1 MKDLSYHL
9 NPLISSEKLFL
20 IYSSR
25 YPVGTHVLDKEWD
38 ILIVLDT
45 CRVDA
50 MQVVVE
56 NYNFLSST
64 QSTWSIAGSSQD
76 WIAHTFDKKY
86 NDVLEDTI
94 YLTANPHAE
103 TVLEEREYIPEK
115 HGRGVKKFYKYGS
128 WNPVKPNEI
137 QELKHLWKYESKNE
151 IGKKGH
157 RDGYTPPQYVTDQ
170 AIKMGRE
177 EDFERLILH
186 YMQPH
191 SPWVSKAIEEN
202 RELYSHEKHPSHVKK
217 DGRERVFSAYL
228 DELRY
233 VLDSV
238 ELLLDNIDA
247 PSVVITADH
256 GEAFGEYGVVGHDPG
271 RFHPKVRKVP
281 WVRTSA
287 TDKREY
293 EPEMNFS
300 LSTSVSTEDQLKALG
315 YK

>member
-1 MKDLSYHL
+1 
-9 NPLISSEKLFL
+9 
-20 IYSSR
+20 
-25 YPVGTHVLDKEWD
+25 
-38 ILIVLDT
+38 
-45 CRVDA
+45 
-50 MQVVVE
+50 
-56 NYNFLSST
+56 
-64 QSTWSIAGSSQD
+64 
-76 WIAHTFDKKY
+76 
-86 NDVLEDTI
+86 
-94 YLTANPHAE
+94 
-103 TVLEEREYIPEK
+103 
-115 HGRGVKKFYKYGS
+115 
-128 WNPVKPNEI
+128 
-137 QELKHLWKYESKNE
+137 
-151 IGKKGH
+151 
-157 RDGYTPPQYVTDQ
+157 
-170 AIKMGRE
+170 
-177 EDFERLILH
+177 
-186 YMQPH
+186 MQPH

-202 RELYSHEKHPSHVKK
+202 RELHSHEKHPSHVKK
-217 DGRERVFSAYL
+217 DGREPVFSAYL

-300 LSTSVSTEDQLKALG
+300 LSTSVSTKDQLKALG